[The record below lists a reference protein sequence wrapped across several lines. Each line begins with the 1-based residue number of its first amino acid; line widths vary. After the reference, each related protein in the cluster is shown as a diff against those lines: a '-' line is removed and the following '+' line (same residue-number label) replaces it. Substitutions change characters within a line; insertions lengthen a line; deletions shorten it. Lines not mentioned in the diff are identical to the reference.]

1 MSLQLQTL
9 SDQFNT
15 ILSQYQNTYQDYL
28 NAINSNDK
36 NLIIVDNTALTGGNI
51 INTTQ
56 SVNIDTCQITCKN
69 NDLCTGATFNISN
82 NNCSLNNGNISIV
95 NSSNSKS
102 IVQKGVYYSYQ
113 LQQLNQQLLDLNK
126 QIMDITNQSYSN
138 YQQDIQKSRIQE
150 ETLQKNYQ
158 ILLDERIQ
166 IEQMMREFETLN
178 SANEN
183 GQINV
188 TSNYYKYIIFLFIA
202 LFLVFILIRYSSDI
216 TQRGGGKYIYNKAIW
231 LFMIIFIA
239 IMILNYKTILA
250 I

>member
-1 MSLQLQTL
+1 
-9 SDQFNT
+9 
-15 ILSQYQNTYQDYL
+15 
-28 NAINSNDK
+28 
-36 NLIIVDNTALTGGNI
+36 
-51 INTTQ
+51 
-56 SVNIDTCQITCKN
+56 
-69 NDLCTGATFNISN
+69 
-82 NNCSLNNGNISIV
+82 
-95 NSSNSKS
+95 
-102 IVQKGVYYSYQ
+102 
-113 LQQLNQQLLDLNK
+113 
-126 QIMDITNQSYSN
+126 MDITNQSYSN

-250 I
+250 K

>member
-1 MSLQLQTL
+1 
-9 SDQFNT
+9 
-15 ILSQYQNTYQDYL
+15 L
-28 NAINSNDK
+28 NIP
-36 NLIIVDNTALTGGNI
+36 
-51 INTTQ
+51 
-56 SVNIDTCQITCKN
+56 
-69 NDLCTGATFNISN
+69 
-82 NNCSLNNGNISIV
+82 
-95 NSSNSKS
+95 
-102 IVQKGVYYSYQ
+102 
-113 LQQLNQQLLDLNK
+113 LDLNK

-250 I
+250 K